1 MYKILKRKA
10 DCVLLRKDYTE
21 DVKYIVKDIEG
32 DTIYMCLNALSK
44 AEKAFESYDLE
55 KVREAKRKDFENW
68 LSENAEA

>member
-1 MYKILKRKA
+1 MYKILRRKT

-32 DTIYMCLNALSK
+32 DTIYMCLNDLSK

-55 KVREAKRKDFENW
+55 KVREEKRKDFENW